1 MNEFQVSDYKRALEK
16 SMDMQREYDR
26 SNIKLEFMRD
36 KVSNQEADI
45 EKEIGKIFDVS
56 LDDYYSPSDSIK
68 TTLQVLI
75 NNLPREEYLQVMTA
89 INGDIKNANYFE
101 KSREIS
107 ASVKE
112 IERLANKIAAN
123 DGKKLTGRDTFV
135 SQQYGT
141 NRTKMTFKGAVDGMA
156 DAQKKSLDFD
166 RGIIE
171 MEQNVVE
178 DHITSQRLIDM
189 AQSDYLEANGE
200 NRRFQKNVGEI
211 VKQVEIRENATKV
224 IKLCEELLRDV
235 QVEEREKGV
244 SLAKVKE
251 SVTKILA
258 AKRQELATAN
268 RFLSQYNIDNFIEM
282 SKEYEKV
289 HDASDT
295 KDRVVTRY
303 KNIVQE
309 IDRIKRT
316 QPVDY
321 QRLEELRNEL
331 EEIRNQCANL
341 DIKYD
346 EFKQISD
353 DAVAELHRQEMLD
366 DMFEKEQQ
374 EEKEIIKAANAA
386 YSESVRE
393 EAIRELEADGTFDGI
408 YQEVSGDVRDVN
420 PNNKN
425 REKIIQEKMRE
436 IMQRHKTSEDEYT
449 MRKIEENENKLREIA
464 EGILMDEG
472 NYTEDLEIIDAR
484 VADMVAQAF
493 MTPEERY
500 RYVESKDGTPEKD
513 IPEPSPSQLEGYRD
527 GMSGYQYT
535 GEIKNIVKEMGEYR
549 ASLGP
554 DYLEKAEEQGLS
566 R

>member
-1 MNEFQVSDYKRALEK
+1 MDEFQVSDYRRALEK
-16 SMDMQREYDR
+16 SLEMQREYDR
-26 SNIKLEFMRD
+26 SNIKTGFMRD

-56 LDDYYSPSDSIK
+56 LDRYYSPSDSIK

-75 NNLPREEYLQVMTA
+75 NNLPRNEYLQVMVA

-112 IERLANKIAAN
+112 IEKLADKIAAP

-141 NRTKMTFKGAVDGMA
+141 DRTKMTFKGAVDGMA

-166 RGIIE
+166 RGVIE

-189 AQSDYLEANGE
+189 AQSDYLETNVE
-200 NRRFQKNVGEI
+200 NRRFQKNAVEI
-211 VKQVEIRENATKV
+211 AKQVEIRENATKV
-224 IKLCEELLRDV
+224 IKLCEELLRDI
-235 QVEEREKGV
+235 QVEERETGV
-244 SLAKVKE
+244 SLAK
-251 SVTKILA
+251 TKDSISTILA
-258 AKRQELATAN
+258 TKRQELAAAN
-268 RFLSQYNIDNFIEM
+268 RFLRQYNIDNFIEM
-282 SKEYEKV
+282 SKEYEKAN
-289 HDASDT
+289 DASDAKERIVAQYKSIV
-295 KDRVVTRY
+295 KD
-303 KNIVQE
+303 I
-309 IDRIKRT
+309 
-316 QPVDY
+316 
-321 QRLEELRNEL
+321 EELRRLDPDNYEKIEELRERLEKIKLSNLDIDIKFDEYDDKALEAQEEYQHQQEL
-331 EEIRNQCANL
+331 EEMMKKEAAHESEIMKEVN
-341 DIKYD
+341 
-346 EFKQISD
+346 
-353 DAVAELHRQEMLD
+353 RQ
-366 DMFEKEQQ
+366 
-374 EEKEIIKAANAA
+374 
-386 YSESVRE
+386 YHESVRE
-393 EAIRELEADGTFDGI
+393 EAIRELEAAGTFDGI

-472 NYTEDLEIIDAR
+472 NYTEDLEIIDAK

-513 IPEPSPSQLEGYRD
+513 IPEPSPSQLDGYRD

>member
-1 MNEFQVSDYKRALEK
+1 MDEFQVSDYRRALEK
-16 SMDMQREYDR
+16 SLEMQREYDR
-26 SNIKLEFMRD
+26 SNIKTGFMRD

-56 LDDYYSPSDSIK
+56 LDRYYSPSDSIK

-75 NNLPREEYLQVMTA
+75 NNLPRNEYLQVMVA

-112 IERLANKIAAN
+112 IEKLADKIAAP

-141 NRTKMTFKGAVDGMA
+141 DKTKMTFKGAVDGMA

-166 RGIIE
+166 RGVIE

-189 AQSDYLEANGE
+189 AQSDYLETNVE
-200 NRRFQKNVGEI
+200 NRRFQKNAVEI
-211 VKQVEIRENATKV
+211 AKQVEIRENATKV
-224 IKLCEELLRDV
+224 IKLCEELLRDI
-235 QVEEREKGV
+235 QVEERETGV
-244 SLAKVKE
+244 SLAK
-251 SVTKILA
+251 TKDSISTILA
-258 AKRQELATAN
+258 TKRQELAAAN
-268 RFLSQYNIDNFIEM
+268 RFLRQYNIDNFIEM
-282 SKEYEKV
+282 SKEYEKAN
-289 HDASDT
+289 DASDAKERIVAQYKSIV
-295 KDRVVTRY
+295 KD
-303 KNIVQE
+303 I
-309 IDRIKRT
+309 
-316 QPVDY
+316 
-321 QRLEELRNEL
+321 EELRRLDPDNYEKIEELRERLEKIKLSNLDIDIKFDEYDDKALEAQEEYQHQQEL
-331 EEIRNQCANL
+331 EEMMKKEAAHESEIMKEVN
-341 DIKYD
+341 
-346 EFKQISD
+346 
-353 DAVAELHRQEMLD
+353 RQ
-366 DMFEKEQQ
+366 
-374 EEKEIIKAANAA
+374 
-386 YSESVRE
+386 YHESVRE
-393 EAIRELEADGTFDGI
+393 EAIRELEAAGTFDGI

-449 MRKIEENENKLREIA
+449 MRNIEENENKLREIA

-472 NYTEDLEIIDAR
+472 NYTEDLEIIDAK

-513 IPEPSPSQLEGYRD
+513 IPEPSPSQLDGYRD